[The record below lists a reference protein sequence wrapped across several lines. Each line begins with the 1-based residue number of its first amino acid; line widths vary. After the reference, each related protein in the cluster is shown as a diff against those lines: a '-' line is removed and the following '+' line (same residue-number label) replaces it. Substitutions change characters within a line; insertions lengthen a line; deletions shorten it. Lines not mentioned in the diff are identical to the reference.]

1 MESFNNPQ
9 EPPSSTSTNNNQL
22 PINIYDLFLD
32 LPHPAQ
38 VFETSTTTTTDR
50 AQIIDPPI
58 NYVNNEIQCEL
69 YSADNITR
77 LSQFAF
83 PEYNDLSSDVLL
95 EQIR

>member
-9 EPPSSTSTNNNQL
+9 EPPSSTTDNNQL
-22 PINIYDLFLD
+22 PTNIYDSFLD

-38 VFETSTTTTTDR
+38 VFESSTTTTTDR

-58 NYVNNEIQCEL
+58 NYINNEIQCEL

>member
-38 VFETSTTTTTDR
+38 VFESSTTTTTDR
-50 AQIIDPPI
+50 AQIIDPPAGAL
-58 NYVNNEIQCEL
+58 NNEIQCEL